1 MSDVIRLLPD
11 HIANQIAAGEVVQR
25 PASVVKEL
33 VENSIDAGAMKIDVF
48 IKDAGRTLIHVVDN
62 GRGLSF
68 LDARMCFERHAT
80 SKIRHAD
87 DLFALTTK
95 GFRGEALAS
104 IAAIAHVSLKTRRE
118 EDELGTCLCIEGSQI
133 TKQEPVQCAVG
144 ASFEVKNLFYNVPA
158 RRNFLKSDAVEFR
171 HILEEFERV
180 ALAHSNTAFRLV
192 HNDQE
197 IYHLLPG
204 PVRKRIVDVF
214 GKNYND
220 KLVPVNEQT
229 DIVRIEGFVAKPEA
243 ARKSRGDQ
251 FFFVNNRFFRDN
263 YFNHAVTAAFE
274 QLLPAKL
281 YPGYFLFLEVDPKQI
296 DVNVHPTK
304 TEIKFEEDKAIYMIL
319 RSAIRLGLGKFN
331 ISPTLD
337 FDRESEFDLP
347 LAMLGTTP
355 VEPVIRVDKSFN
367 PFHANQVDRSGG
379 SMGSSKSFSP
389 AVNNSGFGTKTDA
402 TPQQWRQFWNT
413 EGAPIPE
420 VAETAQ
426 QQLLDVSD
434 LHPKGPYL
442 LKGSFIVA
450 SIQTGLLLVHYRRAQ
465 ERLLYEELMRGFYV
479 APLASQ
485 QLLFPLEKNASKQEK
500 SAWDEHRI
508 TLERIGFSWQWEG
521 EQLQLLGIPD
531 ILSESTVLSCVDRI
545 LEQLQMGT
553 LDKGEI
559 AHTVMSHLAFAGS
572 MGGKLTH
579 EEAVIEDLLGRLFR
593 QAENQFTPNGK
604 RIVNTITNEELL
616 QLF

>member
-1 MSDVIRLLPD
+1 
-11 HIANQIAAGEVVQR
+11 
-25 PASVVKEL
+25 
-33 VENSIDAGAMKIDVF
+33 
-48 IKDAGRTLIHVVDN
+48 
-62 GRGLSF
+62 
-68 LDARMCFERHAT
+68 
-80 SKIRHAD
+80 
-87 DLFALTTK
+87 
-95 GFRGEALAS
+95 
-104 IAAIAHVSLKTRRE
+104 
-118 EDELGTCLCIEGSQI
+118 
-133 TKQEPVQCAVG
+133 
-144 ASFEVKNLFYNVPA
+144 
-158 RRNFLKSDAVEFR
+158 
-171 HILEEFERV
+171 
-180 ALAHSNTAFRLV
+180 
-192 HNDQE
+192 
-197 IYHLLPG
+197 
-204 PVRKRIVDVF
+204 
-214 GKNYND
+214 
-220 KLVPVNEQT
+220 
-229 DIVRIEGFVAKPEA
+229 
-243 ARKSRGDQ
+243 
-251 FFFVNNRFFRDN
+251 
-263 YFNHAVTAAFE
+263 
-274 QLLPAKL
+274 
-281 YPGYFLFLEVDPKQI
+281 
-296 DVNVHPTK
+296 
-304 TEIKFEEDKAIYMIL
+304 
-319 RSAIRLGLGKFN
+319 
-331 ISPTLD
+331 
-337 FDRESEFDLP
+337 
-347 LAMLGTTP
+347 
-355 VEPVIRVDKSFN
+355 
-367 PFHANQVDRSGG
+367 
-379 SMGSSKSFSP
+379 MGSSKSFSP

-413 EGAPIPE
+413 EDAPIPE
-420 VAETAQ
+420 IAETAQ

-593 QAENQFTPNGK
+593 QTENQFTPNGK

-616 QLF
+616 HLF